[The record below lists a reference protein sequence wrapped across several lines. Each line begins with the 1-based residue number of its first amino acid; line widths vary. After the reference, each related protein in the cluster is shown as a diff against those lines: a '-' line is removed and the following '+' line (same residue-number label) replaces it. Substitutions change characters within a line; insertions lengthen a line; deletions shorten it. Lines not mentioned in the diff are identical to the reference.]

1 MKAVYRTSYTDSS
14 GIVLKELPIPEPQSD
29 EIQIKV
35 IATSVSRTDLGV
47 LTGWP
52 WIMRLFVGW
61 PKPRNPIPGT
71 DFTGKVTKVGNLVS
85 DFDEGE
91 MVWGMKDNGIGSHAE
106 YFCTGAFKHLQ
117 KLPQGIDPVI
127 AAACIEGAH
136 YAINFINK
144 LDLQPEDRAL
154 VIGGTGGI
162 GSAAIQLLKA
172 KRIHVTAVSLG
183 QVDRVKA
190 LGADRVINGLE
201 ENFLDCG
208 EQFHAILDAVGKSR
222 FTICK
227 PLLYP
232 KGSYLSSELGPNW
245 ENIFLA
251 LTTPIL
257 SNKKVIFPLP
267 QDLKGSLSKM
277 SELLL
282 KKQFNPLID
291 RVISLAEIQE
301 AYSYVSQG
309 KKIGN
314 VIVKMDPEI

>member
-1 MKAVYRTSYTDSS
+1 MKAVYRTEYTDFSAIS
-14 GIVLKELPIPEPQSD
+14 IKELPIPEPKSD
-29 EIQIKV
+29 EVQIKV
-35 IATSVSRTDLGV
+35 LACSVNRTDLAV

-61 PKPRNPIPGT
+61 PRPRNPIPGT

-85 DFDEGE
+85 DFEEGE

-106 YFCTGAFKHLQ
+106 YFCTKAFNHIQ
-117 KLPQGIDPVI
+117 KLPADLDPII

-183 QVDRVKA
+183 QADRVKA
-190 LGADRVINGLE
+190 LGADRVIDGSK
-201 ENFLDCG
+201 ENFLECG
-208 EQFHAILDAVGKSR
+208 EQFHAILDSVGKSR
-222 FTICK
+222 FTICR
-227 PLLYP
+227 PLLFP

-245 ENIFLA
+245 ENIFLS
-251 LTTPIL
+251 LITPIL
-257 SNKKVIFPLP
+257 SKKKVIFPIP
-267 QDLKGSLSKM
+267 QDLQGSLSLM